1 MRFRRCRPNRRLP
14 RRSRGLVLGG
24 LWLRWRTR
32 RQAQELDTH
41 LAAGAD
47 PFQTDELSL
56 RVGQLASVRTRARL
70 ATSLRGAVS
79 LADMQYD
86 PFGLPRP
93 LIQRAAIRA
102 SRRLLLELGRCLS
115 EGGPLGV
122 EGLAMASLLV
132 NDGASPLYREAA
144 TVSLAVSAQN
154 TLVALERGFRTAT
167 GPA

>member
-24 LWLRWRTR
+24 LWLRWRTHR
-32 RQAQELDTH
+32 RAQELDTY

-56 RVGQLASVRTRARL
+56 RVGQLATVRTRARL

-86 PFGLPRP
+86 PFGLSRP

-132 NDGASPLYREAA
+132 NDMAGPLYRDAAGNSLAA
-144 TVSLAVSAQN
+144 TASA
-154 TLVALERGFRTAT
+154 TLGALERGFLTVT
-167 GPA
+167 EPS